1 MKQCTGRGGVGAE
14 PKQEVKRLGPLHA
27 YPGMKRDA
35 MITVGLI
42 ALLLV
47 LRLFGS

>member
-1 MKQCTGRGGVGAE
+1 MRKPHT
-14 PKQEVKRLGPLHA
+14 

-35 MITVGLI
+35 MITIGLI

-47 LRLFGS
+47 IRLIGI